1 VTRPGRFATLPLYL
15 GGFIGPFGG
24 AVLAVLVPELRT
36 AFDATTSEIAL
47 AVPAYLVPFALLQL
61 VSGTLGERAGR
72 RRTVQ
77 AAYLGYAIASVI
89 TAVAPSTGVF
99 LAGRAGQG
107 IANAFTTPLVMA
119 ALADV
124 VPRERLGRSIGTF
137 AGVQA
142 AGISFAPLLGGL
154 AAEVSWRLA
163 FLTPAVVALGLM
175 LVPPEDPAGI
185 ENGHPSLRELANM
198 RMARLMLAAC
208 AGYLGFTGLPFLVSL
223 RIDDAFGLASSTR
236 GLILAAYGAA
246 GFLLGNAAGRIVDRT
261 GGHRGAV
268 AGAVIG
274 SAFVLL
280 LGVASTPLALTLVWT
295 AGGAASAL
303 LWAGLNTLAVE
314 TSETN
319 RAGVVS
325 VYQASK
331 FVGAAAAP
339 IAWLSV
345 YHVSVPLVFA
355 CAAAVTLAVIPFAP
369 PDLAPGKLAFARGD
383 L

>member
-1 VTRPGRFATLPLYL
+1 MQVAY
-15 GGFIGPFGG
+15 FGY
-24 AVLAVLVPELRT
+24 
-36 AFDATTSEIAL
+36 AL
-47 AVPAYLVPFALLQL
+47 A
-61 VSGTLGERAGR
+61 
-72 RRTVQ
+72 
-77 AAYLGYAIASVI
+77 SVA
-89 TAVAPSTGVF
+89 TAMAPRLGVF
-99 LAGRAGQG
+99 LVGRAAQG

-142 AGISFAPLLGGL
+142 AGISFAPLLGG
-154 AAEVSWRLA
+154 SRRRSRWRLA
-163 FLTPAVVALGLM
+163 FFAPALVAIGLM
-175 LVPPEDPAGI
+175 LVPPKDPEGVAT
-185 ENGHPSLRELANM
+185 GHASLRELANA

-223 RIDDAFGLASSTR
+223 RIDDAFGLESSTR

-246 GFLLGNAAGRIVDRT
+246 GFALGNAAGRIVDRT

-268 AGAVIG
+268 AGAIIG
-274 SAFVLL
+274 AAFVLL
-280 LGVASTPLALTLVWT
+280 LGIVSTPLTLTIVWM

-325 VYQASK
+325 AYQASK

-339 IAWLSV
+339 LTWLGI
-345 YHVSVPLVFA
+345 YHASTPLVFA

-369 PDLAPGKLAFARGD
+369 PDLSPGKLAFARGD
-383 L
+383 V

>member
-1 VTRPGRFATLPLYL
+1 VTGSGRFATLPLHL

-24 AVLAVLVPELRT
+24 AVLAVLIPELRD
-36 AFDATTSEIAL
+36 AFGATTSQVAL
-47 AVPAYLVPFALLQL
+47 AVPAYLVPFALLL
-61 VSGTLGERAGR
+61 VISGTLGERLGR

-77 AAYLGYAIASVI
+77 AAYFAYAVASVA
-89 TAVAPSTGVF
+89 TAVAPTIEVF
-99 LAGRAGQG
+99 LIGRAAQG
-107 IANAFTTPLVMA
+107 VANAFTTPLVMA

-163 FLTPAVVALGLM
+163 FFAPAVVSLGLM
-175 LVPPEDPAGI
+175 LMPPKDPEAT
-185 ENGHPSLRELANM
+185 ESTAVPSLRVLLNR
-198 RMARLMLAAC
+198 RMARLTLAAC

-223 RIDDAFGLASSTR
+223 RIDDAFALASSPR

-246 GFLLGNAAGRIVDRT
+246 GFALGNAAGRLVERM

-268 AGAVIG
+268 IGAILGAGSVA
-274 SAFVLL
+274 L
-280 LGVASTPLALTLVWT
+280 LGVASSPLLLAAVWT

-303 LWAGLNTLAVE
+303 LWAGLNTIAVE
-314 TSETN
+314 SSETN

-325 VYQASK
+325 AYQASK

-339 IAWLSV
+339 VAWLPL
-345 YHVSVPLVFA
+345 YHASAPLVFG
-355 CAAAVTLAVIPFAP
+355 CAAAVTLAVIPFTPRSDAP
-369 PDLAPGKLAFARGD
+369 ADAPV
-383 L
+383 

>member
-1 VTRPGRFATLPLYL
+1 VTRSGRFATVPLHL

-24 AVLAVLVPELRT
+24 AVLAVLVPELRQ
-36 AFDATTSEIAL
+36 AFDATTNEIAL

-77 AAYLGYAIASVI
+77 VAYFGYALASVG
-89 TAVAPSTGVF
+89 TAIAPTLGGF
-99 LAGRAGQG
+99 LVGRALQG
-107 IANAFTTPLVMA
+107 VANAFTTPLVMA

-163 FLTPAVVALGLM
+163 FLAPAVVALGLM
-175 LVPPEDPAGI
+175 LLPPKDAPHAATEHA
-185 ENGHPSLRELANM
+185 SLRELVNP

-246 GFLLGNAAGRIVDRT
+246 GFVFGNLAGRIVDRT

-268 AGAVIG
+268 AGATIG
-274 SAFVLL
+274 AAFVLL

-303 LWAGLNTLAVE
+303 LWAGMNTLAVE

-325 VYQASK
+325 AYQASK

-339 IAWLSV
+339 LTWLAL
-345 YHVSVPLVFA
+345 YHASTPLVFA

-369 PDLAPGKLAFARGD
+369 SDLAPPKLAFARGEV
-383 L
+383 

>member
-1 VTRPGRFATLPLYL
+1 VTRSGRFATLPLHL

-24 AVLAVLVPELRT
+24 AVLAVLVPELRN
-36 AFDATTSEIAL
+36 AFDATTGEIAL
-47 AVPAYLVPFALLQL
+47 AIPAYLVPFALLQL

-77 AAYLGYAIASVI
+77 AAYLGYAVASVI
-89 TAVAPSTGVF
+89 AALAPNTGVF
-99 LAGRAGQG
+99 LVGRAAQG
-107 IANAFTTPLVMA
+107 VANAFTTPLVMA

-154 AAEVSWRLA
+154 AAEISWRLA
-163 FLTPAVVALGLM
+163 FLLPALVALGLM
-175 LVPPEDPAGI
+175 LVPPKDPEDVPTA
-185 ENGHPSLRELANM
+185 HASLRELANA
-198 RMARLMLAAC
+198 RMARLMAAAC

-223 RIDDAFGLASSTR
+223 RIDDAFGLPSTTR

-246 GFLLGNAAGRIVDRT
+246 GFLLGNIAGRIVDRT

-268 AGAVIG
+268 AGATIG
-274 SAFVLL
+274 AAFVLL
-280 LGVASTPLALTLVWT
+280 IGMASTPLALAVVWT

-325 VYQASK
+325 AYQASK
-331 FVGAAAAP
+331 FFGAAAAP
-339 IAWLSV
+339 ITWLGV
-345 YHVSVPLVFA
+345 YHASTPLVFA
-355 CAAAVTLAVIPFAP
+355 CAAAVTLAVIPCAP
-369 PDLAPGKLAFARGD
+369 PDLTPRKLAFARGD
-383 L
+383 V

>member
-1 VTRPGRFATLPLYL
+1 VRRPSPFATLPLYL

-24 AVLAVLVPELRT
+24 AVLAVLVPELRV
-36 AFDATTSEIAL
+36 AFDATTEQIAL

-77 AAYLGYAIASVI
+77 VAYLGYAVASVL
-89 TAVAPSTGVF
+89 TSVAPGIDLF
-99 LAGRAGQG
+99 LAGRALQG
-107 IANAFTTPLVMA
+107 VANAFTTPLVMA

-163 FLTPAVVALGLM
+163 FLAPALVALGLM
-175 LVPPEDPAGI
+175 LVPPADPEHAPA
-185 ENGHPSLRELANM
+185 ERASLRELANR

-223 RIDDAFGLASSTR
+223 RIDDAFGLGSSTR

-246 GFLLGNAAGRIVDRT
+246 GFALGNAAGRVVDRT
-261 GGHRGAV
+261 GGRRGAT

-274 SAFVLL
+274 AAFVLL
-280 LGVASTPLALTLVWT
+280 IGVATTPVALVVVWT

-325 VYQASK
+325 AYQASK
-331 FVGAAAAP
+331 FAGAAAAP
-339 IAWLSV
+339 IAWLDL
-345 YHVSVPLVFA
+345 YHASAPTVFA
-355 CAAAVTLAVIPFAP
+355 ACAAVTLLVIPFAP
-369 PDLAPGKLAFARGD
+369 PDLGPRKLAFARGEV
-383 L
+383 